1 MDTFLSDLRRALRLL
16 RTSPGLVLVSV
27 LSLGLGLGVNLTLF
41 TAMRAVFFR
50 EPTIADRERVVGV
63 QPGNSNQFSYLNYRD
78 LRDSGIFETVAGYRQ
93 VRLNLRSGD
102 EAERVEGL
110 AVTPNFFEAA
120 RIPLALGRAF
130 GAVEAAPEREPRVA
144 VISNA
149 FWRRH
154 FNGSLAIVGRE
165 MTLNG
170 ESFTVIG
177 VLPERYHPVTSLS
190 DPAVYVPVTRL
201 VLPTI
206 GDRNNGNALGVLG
219 WLRPGTTREQA
230 QAAITNLGGALEQH
244 YPSEN
249 RGMGRP
255 GRIVSL
261 VGREFGDS
269 PVRLVAP
276 TILLA
281 LFGLVLLSACA
292 NVAGLLLARSTH
304 RQREIAI
311 RTALGARRFQLVR
324 MLLAESFALALVGAV
339 AGTLL
344 SLWLMYTLDVIV
356 LPGAGALNLALEAD
370 LSLAAYALLLLIVTG
385 LLCGIVPSWR
395 ATKTNIVAAIQT
407 GESRGST
414 GRLWLRHAFVVGQV
428 AACVILLVLSSLMLR
443 SLFRITSMDPG
454 FDLDRGLVARVHLDA
469 DRYATDGGLLLG
481 ERIVERLEQLHGIES
496 VSLANIVAL
505 GTDASITR
513 FQTETQTDVSTNPR
527 TFINSVSPRYF
538 ATLGIPLV
546 RGRDFDAR
554 DRQGSPSVVIVSQAF
569 ANAYF
574 PGDEPLGK
582 RVRQSNDEPYA
593 EIVGIVRD
601 HKYESYGEAA
611 TPILYSAYAQRPRV
625 STQVRPVVVHVR
637 TSGAPASLL
646 QNVKQVIAQIDA
658 TSSAD
663 VQTLRDAVG
672 TEPALRRLGGQLLA
686 TAGAL
691 GLLLA
696 TIGLYGMMAFV
707 VASRAPEIGVRMAL
721 GASAGRILR
730 DVLGQGLKLVT
741 IGIVIGAALSL
752 LLSHAMASLLA
763 GVSAADPISF
773 IATAALLVVVGL
785 AACYL
790 PARKAARLDPLAAL
804 RTL

>member
-1 MDTFLSDLRRALRLL
+1 MDTFLSDLRGALRLL

-41 TAMRAVFFR
+41 TAIRAVFFR

-93 VRLNLRSGD
+93 VRLNLRTGD
-102 EAERVEGL
+102 EAEPVDGL
-110 AVTPNFFEAA
+110 VVTPSFFEAL

-130 GAVEAAPEREPRVA
+130 GAAEAASEREPRVA

-149 FWRRH
+149 FWRRR
-154 FNGSLAIVGRE
+154 FNASPAIVGLE

-177 VLPERYHPVTSLS
+177 VLPERYHPVTLLL

-206 GDRNNGNALGVLG
+206 GDRRNGNALGVLG

-230 QAAITNLGGALEQH
+230 QAAVTNLGAALEQQ
-244 YPSEN
+244 YPIEN

-269 PVRLVAP
+269 SVRLVAP
-276 TILLA
+276 TILLV

-292 NVAGLLLARSTH
+292 NVAGLLLARSAY
-304 RQREIAI
+304 RQREIAV

-324 MLLAESFALALVGAV
+324 MLLAESFVLALVGAV

-344 SLWLMYTLDVIV
+344 SLWLMHTLDVIV

-370 LSLAAYALLLLIVTG
+370 LSLDAYALLLLIVTG

-395 ATKTNIVAAIQT
+395 ATKGNVVAAIQT
-407 GESRGST
+407 GESHGST
-414 GRLWLRHAFVVGQV
+414 GRLSLRHAFVVGQV

-454 FDLDRGLVARVHLDA
+454 FDLERGLVASVHLDA

-481 ERIVERLEQLHGIES
+481 ERIVERLERLPGIES
-496 VSLANIVAL
+496 ASLANIVAL
-505 GTDASITR
+505 GSDASVTR
-513 FQTETQTDVSTNPR
+513 FQTETQTDASTNPR

-538 ATLGIPLV
+538 ATLGIPIL

-554 DRQGSPSVVIVSQAF
+554 DRQGSPLVVVVSQAF

-574 PGDEPLGK
+574 TGEEPLGK

-601 HKYESYGEAA
+601 HKYQSYGEAA
-611 TPILYSAYAQRPRV
+611 APILYSAYAQRPRV

-637 TSGAPASLL
+637 TTVAPASLL
-646 QNVKQVIAQIDA
+646 QTVKQVIAQIDS
-658 TSSAD
+658 TSSAE
-663 VQTLRDAVG
+663 VQTLREAVG

-686 TAGAL
+686 AAGAL

-721 GASAGRILR
+721 GASTGRILR
-730 DVLGQGLKLVT
+730 GVLGQGLKLVA
-741 IGIVIGAALSL
+741 IGILVGAALSL
-752 LLSHAMASLLA
+752 VLSHAMASLLA
-763 GVSAADPISF
+763 GLSAADPISF
-773 IATAALLVVVGL
+773 VATAALLSVVGL
-785 AACYL
+785 VACYL

-804 RTL
+804 RRL

>member
-1 MDTFLSDLRRALRLL
+1 MDNVLSDLRRALRLL

-41 TAMRAVFFR
+41 TAIRAVFFR

-93 VRLNLRSGD
+93 VRLNLRTGD
-102 EAERVEGL
+102 EAERVDGL
-110 AVTPNFFEAA
+110 AVTPNFFEAV
-120 RIPLALGRAF
+120 RIPLALGRGF
-130 GAVEAAPEREPRVA
+130 GAAEAAPEREPRLA

-149 FWRRH
+149 FWRRR
-154 FNGSLAIVGRE
+154 FNASPAIVGRE

-177 VLPERYHPVTSLS
+177 VLPERYHPVTLLS

-219 WLRPGTTREQA
+219 WLRPGTTQEQA
-230 QAAITNLGGALEQH
+230 QAAITNLGAALEQH
-244 YPSEN
+244 YPIEN

-269 PVRLVAP
+269 SLRLVAP
-276 TILLA
+276 TILLT

-292 NVAGLLLARSTH
+292 NVAGLLLARSAH
-304 RQREIAI
+304 RQREIAV

-339 AGTLL
+339 AGTVL
-344 SLWLMYTLDVIV
+344 SLWLMHTLDVIV

-385 LLCGIVPSWR
+385 LLCGVVPSWR
-395 ATKTNIVAAIQT
+395 ATKTNVVAAIQT
-407 GESRGST
+407 GESYGSS

-428 AACVILLVLSSLMLR
+428 AVCVILLVLSSLMLR

-454 FDLDRGLVARVHLDA
+454 FDLDRGLVASVHLDA
-469 DRYATDGGLLLG
+469 DRYATDGGLRLG
-481 ERIVERLEQLHGIES
+481 ERIVERLEQLPGIES
-496 VSLANIVAL
+496 ASFANIVAL
-505 GTDASITR
+505 GTDASATR
-513 FQTETQTDVSTNPR
+513 FQSETQTDASTNPR
-527 TFINSVSPRYF
+527 TFVNSVSPRYF
-538 ATLGIPLV
+538 AALGIPLV

-554 DRQGSPSVVIVSQAF
+554 DRQGSAPVVIVSQAF

-601 HKYESYGEAA
+601 HKYQSYGEAA
-611 TPILYSAYAQRPRV
+611 TPILYSAYAQRPRL
-625 STQVRPVVVHVR
+625 STQVRPIVVHVR
-637 TSGAPASLL
+637 TTAAPASLL
-646 QNVKQVIAQIDA
+646 QHVKQVIAQIDA

-686 TAGAL
+686 AAGAL

-721 GASAGRILR
+721 GASAGRVLR
-730 DVLGQGLKLVT
+730 GVLGQGLKLVT
-741 IGIVIGAALSL
+741 IGIVVGAALSL

-763 GVSAADPISF
+763 GLSAADPISF
-773 IATAALLVVVGL
+773 VAAAALLVVVGL
-785 AACYL
+785 AACYF
-790 PARKAARLDPLAAL
+790 PARKAARLDPLVAL
-804 RTL
+804 RRL

>member
-41 TAMRAVFFR
+41 TAIRAVFFR
-50 EPTIADRERVVGV
+50 EPTIAGRERVVGV

-78 LRDSGIFETVAGYRQ
+78 LRDSGIFETVAGYRE
-93 VRLNLRSGD
+93 VRLNLRSGN
-102 EAERVEGL
+102 EAERVDGL
-110 AVTPNFFEAA
+110 AVTPNFFDAV
-120 RIPLALGRAF
+120 RPPLALGRAF
-130 GAVEAAPEREPRVA
+130 GAAEAAPEREPRVA
-144 VISNA
+144 VISHA
-149 FWRRH
+149 FWRRR
-154 FNGSLAIVGRE
+154 FNASPAIVGRE
-165 MTLNG
+165 MTLNAG
-170 ESFTVIG
+170 SFTVIG
-177 VLPERYHPVTSLS
+177 VLPERYHPVTLLS

-206 GDRNNGNALGVLG
+206 GDRHNGNALNTLG

-230 QAAITNLGGALEQH
+230 LAAITSLGAALEQH
-244 YPSEN
+244 HPIEN

-276 TILLA
+276 AILLT

-292 NVAGLLLARSTH
+292 NVAGLLLARSAH

-324 MLLAESFALALVGAV
+324 MLLAESFALALAGAV
-339 AGTLL
+339 AGALL
-344 SLWLMYTLDVIV
+344 SFWLMRTLDVVV
-356 LPGAGALNLALEAD
+356 LPVGAVNLALEAD
-370 LSLAAYALLLLIVTG
+370 LSLALYGLLLVILTG

-395 ATKTNIVAAIQT
+395 ATKTNVSAAIQT

-454 FDLDRGLVARVHLDA
+454 FDLDRGLVASVHLDA
-469 DRYATDGGLLLG
+469 DRYAADGGLLLG
-481 ERIVERLEQLHGIES
+481 ERIVERVEQLPGVES
-496 VSLANIVAL
+496 ASFANIVAL
-505 GTDASITR
+505 GTDSSATA
-513 FQTETQTDVSTNPR
+513 FQTETQPDASVHPL

-538 ATLGIPLV
+538 ATLGIPIV
-546 RGRDFDAR
+546 RGRDFDTR
-554 DRQGSPSVVIVSQAF
+554 DRQGSPPVAIVSQAF

-601 HKYESYGEAA
+601 HKYQSYSEAA
-611 TPILYSAYAQRPRV
+611 APILYSAYAQRPRV

-637 TSGAPASLL
+637 TAGAPASVL
-646 QNVKQVIAQIDA
+646 QNVKPLIAQLDA
-658 TSSAD
+658 TSAAD
-663 VQTLRDAVG
+663 VQTLRDAAG

-721 GASAGRILR
+721 GASGARILR

-741 IGIVIGAALSL
+741 IGIAIGAALSL

-763 GVSAADPISF
+763 GLNAADPISF
-773 IATAALLVVVGL
+773 VATAALLVVVGL
-785 AACYL
+785 AACYF
-790 PARKAARLDPLAAL
+790 PARRAARLDPLAAL

>member
-1 MDTFLSDLRRALRLL
+1 MDNVLSDLRRALRLL

-41 TAMRAVFFR
+41 TAIRAVFFR

-63 QPGNSNQFSYLNYRD
+63 QPGNSNQLSYLNYRD

-93 VRLNLRSGD
+93 VRLNLRTGD
-102 EAERVEGL
+102 EAERVDGL
-110 AVTPNFFEAA
+110 AVTPNFFEAV
-120 RIPLALGRAF
+120 RIPLALGRGF

-149 FWRRH
+149 FWRRR
-154 FNGSLAIVGRE
+154 FNASPAIVGRE

-177 VLPERYHPVTSLS
+177 VLPERYHPVTLLS

-219 WLRPGTTREQA
+219 WLRPGTTQEQA
-230 QAAITNLGGALEQH
+230 HAAITNLGAALEQH
-244 YPSEN
+244 YPIEN

-269 PVRLVAP
+269 SLRLVAP
-276 TILLA
+276 TILLT

-292 NVAGLLLARSTH
+292 NVAGLLLARSAH
-304 RQREIAI
+304 RQREIAV

-339 AGTLL
+339 AGTVL
-344 SLWLMYTLDVIV
+344 SLWLMHTLDVIV

-385 LLCGIVPSWR
+385 LLCGVVPSWR

-407 GESRGST
+407 GESYGSS

-428 AACVILLVLSSLMLR
+428 AVCVILLVLSSLMLR

-454 FDLDRGLVARVHLDA
+454 FDLDRGLVASVHLDA

-481 ERIVERLEQLHGIES
+481 ERIVERLEQLPGIES
-496 VSLANIVAL
+496 ASFANIVAL
-505 GTDASITR
+505 GTDASATR
-513 FQTETQTDVSTNPR
+513 FQSETQTDASTNPR

-538 ATLGIPLV
+538 AALGIPLV

-554 DRQGSPSVVIVSQAF
+554 DRLGSAPVVIVSQAF

-601 HKYESYGEAA
+601 HKYQSYGEAA
-611 TPILYSAYAQRPRV
+611 TPILYSAYAQRPRL

-637 TSGAPASLL
+637 TTAAPASLL
-646 QNVKQVIAQIDA
+646 QHVKQVIAQIDA

-686 TAGAL
+686 AAGAL

-721 GASAGRILR
+721 GASAGRVLR
-730 DVLGQGLKLVT
+730 GVLGQGLKLVT
-741 IGIVIGAALSL
+741 IGIVVGAALSL

-763 GVSAADPISF
+763 GLSAADPISF
-773 IATAALLVVVGL
+773 VAAAALLVVVGL
-785 AACYL
+785 AACYF
-790 PARKAARLDPLAAL
+790 PARKAARLDPLVAL
-804 RTL
+804 RRL

>member
-1 MDTFLSDLRRALRLL
+1 MDTYLSDLRRALRLL

-41 TAMRAVFFR
+41 TAIRAVFFR
-50 EPTIADRERVVGV
+50 EPTIADRARVVAV

-78 LRDSGIFETVAGYRQ
+78 LRDSGIFETVAGYRP
-93 VRLNLRSGD
+93 VRFNLRTGD
-102 EAERVEGL
+102 EAERVNGL
-110 AVTPNFFEAA
+110 AVTPNFFDAV
-120 RIPLALGRAF
+120 RIPLARGRAF
-130 GAVEAAPEREPRVA
+130 GAVEAAPEQEPRVA
-144 VISNA
+144 VISHA
-149 FWRRH
+149 FWRRR
-154 FNGSLAIVGRE
+154 FNASPAIVGRE

-177 VLPERYHPVTSLS
+177 VLPERYHPVTLLS

-206 GDRNNGNALGVLG
+206 GDRRNGNALNVLG
-219 WLRPGTTREQA
+219 WLRPGATREQA
-230 QAAITNLGGALEQH
+230 QAAIANLGAALEQEH
-244 YPSEN
+244 PIEN
-249 RGMGRP
+249 RGMGRR

-261 VGREFGDS
+261 VGREFDDS

-292 NVAGLLLARSTH
+292 NVAGLLLARSAQ
-304 RQREIAI
+304 RQREIAV

-324 MLLAESFALALVGAV
+324 MLLAESFALAFAGAV

-344 SLWLMYTLDVIV
+344 ALWLMRTLDVV
-356 LPGAGALNLALEAD
+356 FLPAAGALNLALEAD
-370 LSLAAYALLLLIVTG
+370 LSLAAYALFLLIVTG

-395 ATKTNIVAAIQT
+395 ATRANIVAAIQT
-407 GESRGST
+407 GESHGST

-454 FDLDRGLVARVHLDA
+454 FDLDRGLVASVHLDA
-469 DRYATDGGLLLG
+469 DRYARDGGLLLG
-481 ERIVERLEQLHGIES
+481 ERIVERLEQLPGIES
-496 VSLANIVAL
+496 AGFANILAL
-505 GTDASITR
+505 GFESSETR
-513 FQTETQTDVSTNPR
+513 LQTETQADASTNPR
-527 TFINSVSPRYF
+527 TFLNSVSLRYF
-538 ATLGIPLV
+538 ATLDIPIM

-554 DRQGSPSVVIVSQAF
+554 DRQGSAPVVIVSQAF
-569 ANAYF
+569 AHAYF

-582 RVRQSNDEPYA
+582 RVRQSDDEPYA
-593 EIVGIVRD
+593 EIVGVVRD
-601 HKYESYGEAA
+601 HKYQSYGEAA
-611 TPILYSAYAQRPRV
+611 APILYSAYAQRPRV
-625 STQVRPVVVHVR
+625 STEVRPVVVHVR
-637 TSGAPASLL
+637 TSVAPASLL
-646 QNVKQVIAQIDA
+646 QTVKQVIAQIDA
-658 TSSAD
+658 TSSSE

-686 TAGAL
+686 AAGAL

-730 DVLGQGLKLVT
+730 GVIGQGLKLVA
-741 IGIVIGAALSL
+741 IGIVVGAALSL
-752 LLSHAMASLLA
+752 LLSQAMASLLA
-763 GVSAADPISF
+763 GLSAADPVSF
-773 IATAALLVVVGL
+773 VATAAVLVAVGL

-804 RTL
+804 RRL

>member
-1 MDTFLSDLRRALRLL
+1 MNNVLSDLRRALRLL

-41 TAMRAVFFR
+41 TAIRAVFFR
-50 EPTIADRERVVGV
+50 EPTITDRERVVGV
-63 QPGNSNQFSYLNYRD
+63 QPGNSNQFSYLNYSD

-93 VRLNLRSGD
+93 VRLNLRTGD
-102 EAERVEGL
+102 EAERVDGL
-110 AVTPNFFEAA
+110 AVTPNFFEAV
-120 RIPLALGRAF
+120 RIPLALGRGF
-130 GAVEAAPEREPRVA
+130 GATEAAPEREPRLA

-149 FWRRH
+149 FWRRR
-154 FNGSLAIVGRE
+154 FNASPAIVGRE

-177 VLPERYHPVTSLS
+177 VLPERYHPVTLLS

-219 WLRPGTTREQA
+219 WLRPGTTQEQA
-230 QAAITNLGGALEQH
+230 QAAITNLGAALEQH
-244 YPSEN
+244 YPIEN

-269 PVRLVAP
+269 SLRLVAP
-276 TILLA
+276 TILLT

-292 NVAGLLLARSTH
+292 NVAGLLLARSAH
-304 RQREIAI
+304 RQREIAV

-339 AGTLL
+339 AGTVL
-344 SLWLMYTLDVIV
+344 SLWLMHTLDVIV

-385 LLCGIVPSWR
+385 LLCGVVPSWR
-395 ATKTNIVAAIQT
+395 ATKTNVVAAIQT
-407 GESRGST
+407 GESYGSS

-428 AACVILLVLSSLMLR
+428 AVCVILLVLSSLMLR

-454 FDLDRGLVARVHLDA
+454 FDLDRGLVASVHLDA
-469 DRYATDGGLLLG
+469 DRYATDGGLRLG
-481 ERIVERLEQLHGIES
+481 ERIVERLEQLPGIES
-496 VSLANIVAL
+496 ASFANIVAL
-505 GTDASITR
+505 GTDASATR
-513 FQTETQTDVSTNPR
+513 FQSETQTDASTNPR
-527 TFINSVSPRYF
+527 TFVNSVSPRYF
-538 ATLGIPLV
+538 AALGIPLV

-554 DRQGSPSVVIVSQAF
+554 DRQGSAPVVIVSQAF

-574 PGDEPLGK
+574 PGDEPIGK

-593 EIVGIVRD
+593 EIVEIVRD
-601 HKYESYGEAA
+601 HKYQSYGEAA
-611 TPILYSAYAQRPRV
+611 TPILYSAYAQRPRL
-625 STQVRPVVVHVR
+625 STQVRPIVVHVR
-637 TSGAPASLL
+637 TTAAPASLL
-646 QNVKQVIAQIDA
+646 QHVKQVIAQIDA

-686 TAGAL
+686 AAGAL

-721 GASAGRILR
+721 GASAGRVLR
-730 DVLGQGLKLVT
+730 GVLGQGLKLVT

-763 GVSAADPISF
+763 GLSAADPISF
-773 IATAALLVVVGL
+773 IAAAALLVVVGL
-785 AACYL
+785 AACYF
-790 PARKAARLDPLAAL
+790 PARKAARLDPLVAL
-804 RTL
+804 RRL

>member
-1 MDTFLSDLRRALRLL
+1 MNNVLSDLRRALRLL

-41 TAMRAVFFR
+41 TAIRAVFFR

-78 LRDSGIFETVAGYRQ
+78 LLDSGIFETVAGYRQ
-93 VRLNLRSGD
+93 VRLNLRTGD
-102 EAERVEGL
+102 EAERVDGL
-110 AVTPNFFEAA
+110 AVTPNFFEAV
-120 RIPLALGRAF
+120 RIPLALGRGF
-130 GAVEAAPEREPRVA
+130 GAAEAAPEREPRLA

-149 FWRRH
+149 FWRRR
-154 FNGSLAIVGRE
+154 FNASPAIVGRE

-177 VLPERYHPVTSLS
+177 VLPERYHPVTLLS

-219 WLRPGTTREQA
+219 WLRPGTTQEQA
-230 QAAITNLGGALEQH
+230 QAAITNLGAALEQH
-244 YPSEN
+244 YPIEN

-269 PVRLVAP
+269 SLRLVAP
-276 TILLA
+276 TILLT

-292 NVAGLLLARSTH
+292 NVAGLLLARSAH
-304 RQREIAI
+304 RQREIAV

-339 AGTLL
+339 AGTVL
-344 SLWLMYTLDVIV
+344 SLWLMHTLDVIV

-385 LLCGIVPSWR
+385 LLCGVVPSWR
-395 ATKTNIVAAIQT
+395 ATKTNVVAAIQT
-407 GESRGST
+407 GESYGSS

-428 AACVILLVLSSLMLR
+428 AVCVILLVLSSLMLR

-454 FDLDRGLVARVHLDA
+454 FDLDRGLVASVHLDA
-469 DRYATDGGLLLG
+469 DRYATDGGLRLG
-481 ERIVERLEQLHGIES
+481 ERIVERLEQLPGIES
-496 VSLANIVAL
+496 ASFANIVAL
-505 GTDASITR
+505 GTDASATR
-513 FQTETQTDVSTNPR
+513 FQSETQTDASTNPR
-527 TFINSVSPRYF
+527 TFVNSVSPRYF
-538 ATLGIPLV
+538 AALGIPLV

-554 DRQGSPSVVIVSQAF
+554 DRQGSAPVVIVSQAF

-601 HKYESYGEAA
+601 HKYQSYGEAA
-611 TPILYSAYAQRPRV
+611 TPILYSAYAQRPRL
-625 STQVRPVVVHVR
+625 STQVRPIVVHVR
-637 TSGAPASLL
+637 TTAAPASLL
-646 QNVKQVIAQIDA
+646 QHVKQVIAQIDA

-686 TAGAL
+686 AAGAL

-721 GASAGRILR
+721 GASAGRVLR
-730 DVLGQGLKLVT
+730 GVLGQGLKLVT
-741 IGIVIGAALSL
+741 IGIVVGAALSL

-763 GVSAADPISF
+763 GLSAADPISF
-773 IATAALLVVVGL
+773 VAAAALLVVVGL
-785 AACYL
+785 AACYF
-790 PARKAARLDPLAAL
+790 PARKAARLDPLVAL
-804 RTL
+804 RRL

>member
-1 MDTFLSDLRRALRLL
+1 MDNVLSDLRRALRLL

-41 TAMRAVFFR
+41 TAIRAVFFR

-93 VRLNLRSGD
+93 VRLNLRTGD
-102 EAERVEGL
+102 EAERVDGL
-110 AVTPNFFEAA
+110 AVTPNFFEAV
-120 RIPLALGRAF
+120 RIPLALGRGF
-130 GAVEAAPEREPRVA
+130 GAVEAAPEREPRLA

-149 FWRRH
+149 FWRRR
-154 FNGSLAIVGRE
+154 FNASPAIVGRE

-177 VLPERYHPVTSLS
+177 VLPERYHPVTLLS

-219 WLRPGTTREQA
+219 WLRPGTTQEQA
-230 QAAITNLGGALEQH
+230 QAAITNLGAALEQH
-244 YPSEN
+244 YPIEN

-269 PVRLVAP
+269 SLRLVAP
-276 TILLA
+276 TILLT

-292 NVAGLLLARSTH
+292 NVAGLLLARSAH
-304 RQREIAI
+304 RQREIAV

-339 AGTLL
+339 AGTVL
-344 SLWLMYTLDVIV
+344 SLWLMHTLDVIV

-385 LLCGIVPSWR
+385 LLCGVVPSWR
-395 ATKTNIVAAIQT
+395 ATKTNVVAAIQT
-407 GESRGST
+407 GESYGSS

-428 AACVILLVLSSLMLR
+428 AVCVILLVLSSLMLR

-454 FDLDRGLVARVHLDA
+454 FDLDRGLVASVHLDA
-469 DRYATDGGLLLG
+469 DRYATDGGLRLG
-481 ERIVERLEQLHGIES
+481 ERIVERLEQLPGIES
-496 VSLANIVAL
+496 ASFANIVAL
-505 GTDASITR
+505 GTDASATR
-513 FQTETQTDVSTNPR
+513 FQSETQTDASTNPR

-538 ATLGIPLV
+538 AALGIPLV

-554 DRQGSPSVVIVSQAF
+554 DRQGSAPVVVVSQAF

-574 PGDEPLGK
+574 PGDEPIGK

-601 HKYESYGEAA
+601 HKYQSYGEAA
-611 TPILYSAYAQRPRV
+611 TPILYSAYAQRPRL
-625 STQVRPVVVHVR
+625 STQVRPIVVHVR
-637 TSGAPASLL
+637 TTAAPASLL
-646 QNVKQVIAQIDA
+646 QHVKQVIAQIDA

-686 TAGAL
+686 AAGAL

-721 GASAGRILR
+721 GASAGRVLR
-730 DVLGQGLKLVT
+730 GVLGQGLKLVT
-741 IGIVIGAALSL
+741 IGIVVGAALSL

-763 GVSAADPISF
+763 GLSAADPISF
-773 IATAALLVVVGL
+773 VAAAALLVVVGL
-785 AACYL
+785 AACYF
-790 PARKAARLDPLAAL
+790 PARKAARLDPLVAL
-804 RTL
+804 RRL